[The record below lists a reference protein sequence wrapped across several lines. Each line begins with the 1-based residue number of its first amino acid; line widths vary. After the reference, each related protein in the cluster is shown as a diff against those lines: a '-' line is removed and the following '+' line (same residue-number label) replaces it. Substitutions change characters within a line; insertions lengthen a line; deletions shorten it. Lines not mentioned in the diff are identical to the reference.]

1 MRFAVHWPQQPGAS
15 PRSHGMPCRDVP
27 GRIHIS
33 IAREPAGSARE
44 DRLALAVLC
53 RHVPARATA
62 LRRVCGANLLYSSWS
77 LVLQSTHQHS
87 PAASEHA
94 PVQSGLLA
102 YSPTRLA
109 RRASRG
115 TGHAGDA
122 QVLDADHIET
132 ASQVSRGLLDPVLAP
147 IGLAD
152 LEPGDGQLHSGAS
165 GRPSAGTGQ
174 LALQSTQPSLL
185 GMAQGRT
192 VQQPA
197 SGQGGADGYA
207 SVNTDDLSRARRGEW
222 FGDGCESDMPAPS
235 PIPLHPIGLHAF
247 GYGARPAESYPSGL
261 GNPDLAGFATEPA
274 DVVWLNPDDPESF
287 TSPGFA
293 PGRLPVR
300 AGEEIS
306 HRLGKVPQRLLLHH
320 LTAIGQPLMLR
331 AGLGQLT
338 ALSQISR
345 CCATPRTPP
354 GLLLNGQVPD
364 EPGLRA
370 LTSQDRLLRWR
381 RNQAIT
387 GHVSNL
393 VASTDIPEE
402 VKGRCLL
409 HPSLRA
415 TRLRVS

>member
-174 LALQSTQPSLL
+174 LALQFS
-185 GMAQGRT
+185 
-192 VQQPA
+192 
-197 SGQGGADGYA
+197 
-207 SVNTDDLSRARRGEW
+207 SRACSVWRRVGQ
-222 FGDGCESDMPAPS
+222 CS
-235 PIPLHPIGLHAF
+235 
-247 GYGARPAESYPSGL
+247 
-261 GNPDLAGFATEPA
+261 N
-274 DVVWLNPDDPESF
+274 
-287 TSPGFA
+287 
-293 PGRLPVR
+293 LPVDR
-300 AGEEIS
+300 AA
-306 HRLGKVPQRLLLHH
+306 
-320 LTAIGQPLMLR
+320 LT
-331 AGLGQLT
+331 
-338 ALSQISR
+338 
-345 CCATPRTPP
+345 ATPRSIPTISPVP
-354 GLLLNGQVPD
+354 GAASGSGMVANPICQR
-364 EPGLRA
+364 RA
-370 LTSQDRLLRWR
+370 RS
-381 RNQAIT
+381 
-387 GHVSNL
+387 HF
-393 VASTDIPEE
+393 
-402 VKGRCLL
+402 
-409 HPSLRA
+409 
-415 TRLRVS
+415 TR